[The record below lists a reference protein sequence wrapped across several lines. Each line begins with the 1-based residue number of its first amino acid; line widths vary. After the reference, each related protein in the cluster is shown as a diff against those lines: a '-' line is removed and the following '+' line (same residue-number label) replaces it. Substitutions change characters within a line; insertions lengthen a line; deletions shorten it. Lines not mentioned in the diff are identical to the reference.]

1 MNGSK
6 LKIALV
12 SSEAVPYA
20 KAGGLGDVLGAL
32 PKVLEQH
39 DCEVMLFMPKYS
51 SIPED
56 AHKIKINWRI
66 DDLSVP
72 VGEKH
77 FEVHLYQSTLP
88 GTQTKVNF
96 VYCAHA
102 FDNRWI
108 YTNDPDEN
116 QRFIIFNRAVLK
128 IMKRMKWKP
137 DVIHVNDW
145 PTGLIPLYLK
155 TFYKDD
161 PFFASTGTVFTI
173 HNIGYPGKFHPDT
186 VYLAGLDQTKFFPG
200 GPYEFW
206 GMFSFMKT
214 GLLFSDIITTVS
226 ETYAEEIL
234 TPEYGAGFDG
244 ILNSRKEDLVG
255 ILNGVDY
262 EIWSPEKD
270 EFLVQTYSSKRLA
283 GKAKNKEF
291 LQERVHLPVKADVP
305 LIGMISR
312 MVDQKGFDL
321 IEAILPQLMQMDIQ
335 LVVLGSGLP
344 KYETLFRELHQAYPE
359 KVCVHIGYDNQL
371 SHQIEAGSDLFLMPS
386 LYEPCGLNQIY
397 SLRYGTV
404 PVVRKTGG
412 LADTILDWG
421 QSLLEGRKN
430 GNGFVF
436 TNPHPEAL
444 LDAVHRAVLVY
455 HNKKEWAQIVK
466 NGMKAD
472 FSWEKSAGKYLQVY
486 KKAIARR
493 NEKAVKPDG
502 I

>member
-1 MNGSK
+1 M
-6 LKIALV
+6 

-77 FEVHLYQSTLP
+77 FEVHLYQTTLP

-344 KYETLFRELHQAYPE
+344 KYENLFRDLHQAYPE

-486 KKAIARR
+486 KKAISRR
-493 NEKAVKPDG
+493 TEKPLKPEG

>member
-1 MNGSK
+1 VNGSK
-6 LKIALV
+6 LKVALV

-20 KAGGLGDVLGAL
+20 KAGGLGDVIGAL
-32 PKVLEQH
+32 PKVLEAH
-39 DCEVMLFMPKYS
+39 DCEVMLFIPKYS
-51 SIPED
+51 AIPED
-56 AHKIKINWRI
+56 AHKIKINWRV
-66 DDLSVP
+66 DDISIP
-72 VGEKH
+72 VGEKN
-77 FEVHLYQSTLP
+77 FEVHLYQTTLP
-88 GTQTKVNF
+88 GTNTKVNL

-128 IMKRMKWKP
+128 ILKKMKWKP

-161 PFFASTGTVFTI
+161 PFFAETGTVFTI
-173 HNIGYPGKFHPDT
+173 HNIGYPGKFLPET
-186 VYLAGLDQTKFFPG
+186 IYLAGLDQTKFFPG

-214 GLLFSDIITTVS
+214 ALLYSDMITTVS

-234 TPEYGAGFDG
+234 TPDYGAGLDG
-244 ILNSRKEDLVG
+244 ILNTRKEDLIG

-262 EIWSPEKD
+262 EIWNPEVD
-270 EFLVQTYSSKRLA
+270 TYLPNTYSLKKFA
-283 GKAKNKEF
+283 GKAKVKEY
-291 LQERVHLPVKADVP
+291 LQERVHLPIKPDVP

-321 IEAILPQLMQMDIQ
+321 IAAILPQLLAMDIQ
-335 LVVLGSGLP
+335 IVMLGSGLP
-344 KYETLFRELHQAYPE
+344 KYETLFRTLHQEHPE
-359 KVCVHIGYDNQL
+359 KVYVHIGYDNQL
-371 SHQIEAGSDLFLMPS
+371 AHEIEAGSDMFLMPS

-397 SLRYGTV
+397 SLKYGTV
-404 PVVRKTGG
+404 PIVRKTGG

-421 QSLLEGRKN
+421 ASLLSGKKN

-436 TNPHPEAL
+436 TNPKPEAL
-444 LDAVHRAVLVY
+444 LDAIHRAVMVY
-455 HNKKEWAQIVK
+455 ANKKEWTQIVK

-472 FSWEKSAGKYLQVY
+472 FSWERSASKYIEVY
-486 KKAIARR
+486 EKAIAKRKIPKT
-493 NEKAVKPDG
+493 ET
-502 I
+502 